1 MTKKVRVAFITV
13 DLQNDFIDRQ
23 IISPKAPLLIQRT
36 NQAIVKADELS
47 WDIIH
52 CRSKVKKKSADWPHH
67 WQKNP
72 TPKCIEHTPGFDFPK
87 TLNTKIKHKLF
98 YKKYY
103 DIFED
108 KKLEHY
114 LKQKKIT
121 DIIFCGLYE
130 HACVFISCVSA
141 YSKGFKV
148 HLASDLVGTNNQN
161 FSRESRKWLK
171 KRIHSYL
178 PLSKIQKK
186 LLIYG

>member
-1 MTKKVRVAFITV
+1 MRVAFITV

-23 IISPKAPLLIQRT
+23 LILPKAHLVIQRT
-36 NQAIVKADELS
+36 NRAIKKAHELS

-52 CRSKVKKKSADWPHH
+52 CRSKVKKKSTEWPPH
-67 WQKNP
+67 WQRNL
-72 TPKCIEHTPGFDFPK
+72 TPKCVEHTAGFDFPNS
-87 TLNTKIKHKLF
+87 LNTKIKHKLF

-108 KKLEHY
+108 KQLERY

-121 DIIFCGLYE
+121 DIIIGGLYM

-141 YSKGFKV
+141 YSKGFRV
-148 HLASDLVGTNNQN
+148 HLASDLVATNNQK
-161 FSRESRKWLK
+161 FSRESAKWLK

-178 PLSKIQKK
+178 PFNKIQKAIINNT
-186 LLIYG
+186 L